1 MIARAALVAGLA
13 FASPLAALELALTP
27 NARLTVERNTAPDS
41 YSAPVGVFADGKV
54 PELVVE
60 GQIDRSVW
68 RIEAPGLTPL
78 QVMRPLRDQIEA
90 AGYSVILDCAAET
103 CGGYD
108 FRFATETLP
117 GPNMYV
123 NIRAF
128 HFLTAIKGPQESPR
142 EVVTILSSSSAS
154 SAYAQVIRAST
165 ILEQTPA
172 DTAPVPSDDFAQIFL
187 AQGHIVLSALEFN
200 SGTSDLGQGPFPRL
214 AALAAFLKE
223 RPTVRIALVGH
234 TDTVG
239 GLNANIA
246 LSRLR
251 AQSVRERLISAHGIA
266 PDRVEAEGVGYLA
279 PVASNQT
286 AQGRDANRRVE
297 AVLLGE

>member
-1 MIARAALVAGLA
+1 MIARVALLAGLA
-13 FASPLAALELALTP
+13 VASPSAALELALPPT
-27 NARLTVERNTAPDS
+27 ARLTVERNTAPDS
-41 YSAPVGVFADGKV
+41 YSAPVGIFADGKV

-78 QVMRPLRDQIEA
+78 QVMRPLRDQIKA
-90 AGYSVILDCAAET
+90 AGYSVILDCAAEA

-128 HFLTAIKGPQESPR
+128 HFLTAIMGPQKSPR
-142 EVVTILSSSSAS
+142 EVVTVLSSSSAS

-165 ILEQTPA
+165 TLEQTSA
-172 DTAPVPSDDFAQIFL
+172 ATVPVPSDDFAQIFL
-187 AQGHIVLSALEFN
+187 TQGHIVLSALEFN
-200 SGTSDLGQGPFPRL
+200 SGTSDLGQRPFPHL
-214 AALAAFLKE
+214 AALAAFLKD

-239 GLNANIA
+239 GLDANIA
-246 LSRLR
+246 LSRRR

-266 PDRVEAEGVGYLA
+266 PDRIEAEGMGYLA
-279 PVASNQT
+279 PVASNLT
-286 AQGRDANRRVE
+286 AQGREANRRVE
-297 AVLLGE
+297 AILLGE